1 MENTN
6 QDSFQVYEDSVQ
18 SMHGS
23 IRLGGNRAGPEVLPV
38 LAVAEQPASGEWSE
52 VQ

>member
-23 IRLGGNRAGPEVLPV
+23 IRLGGNRAGLEVLPV